1 MKLMEVVQEV
11 MKTKFDRKRRNLQG
25 LKVGDNV

>member
-1 MKLMEVVQEV
+1 MKSMEVVQEV
-11 MKTKFDRKRRNLQG
+11 MKTQFDRKRRNLQG

>member
-1 MKLMEVVQEV
+1 MKSMEVVQEV
-11 MKTKFDRKRRNLQG
+11 MKTQFVRKRRNLQG